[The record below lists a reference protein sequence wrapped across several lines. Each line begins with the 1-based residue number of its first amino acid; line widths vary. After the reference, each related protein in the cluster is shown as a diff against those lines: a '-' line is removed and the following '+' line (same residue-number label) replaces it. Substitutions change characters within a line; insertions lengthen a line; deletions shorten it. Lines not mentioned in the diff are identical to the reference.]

1 MTLSIGPAPR
11 EPREPHRRREGGRQ
25 DSGHPPTRTART
37 APPEPPAGASR
48 RSQRALDWFTSFVAD
63 VQTGFG
69 PFISVYLTAHQWA
82 QVDIGLILTA
92 GGLAA
97 LAFQMPGGLILDA
110 VRSERRVAALAMIG
124 ISASALVLALWP
136 IFPAVLGAQIL
147 HAAAS
152 CVLNPAIA
160 AISLGLVG
168 HATIGERFGRNAR
181 FASIGSGLAAAGMG
195 ATGYFLSNQ
204 AVFLVTALLAVPT
217 LIALAHI
224 PPNEIDPVRAHGGLA
239 RGRTATTT
247 AAMRT
252 LLTNRSLPTFAV
264 CVGIFQLANAAML
277 PLMAS
282 VITMR
287 SSTWA
292 TTLVAACIVVPQ
304 LVVAAI
310 SPTVG
315 RWAQRWGRRPI
326 LLLGFGALPIRGLLF
341 MVVTDPYLLVAI
353 QLLDGICAAV
363 FGVLVPLSIAD
374 ITRDTGR
381 FNLAQGIVGTG
392 IGIGASLSTTLGG
405 LMSDR
410 LGSSVAFLGLACIG
424 VAGFVLFWL
433 LMPETAEQRSDRKLL
448 ASGRK

>member
-1 MTLSIGPAPR
+1 
-11 EPREPHRRREGGRQ
+11 
-25 DSGHPPTRTART
+25 
-37 APPEPPAGASR
+37 
-48 RSQRALDWFTSFVAD
+48 

-69 PFISVYLTAHQWA
+69 PFISVYLTTHQWT
-82 QVDIGLILTA
+82 QVDIGLVLTA

-97 LAFQMPGGLILDA
+97 LAFQMPGGLLLDA

-124 ISASALVLALWP
+124 ISASALLLALWP

-168 HATIGERFGRNAR
+168 HAAVGERFGRNAR

-204 AVFLVTALLAVPT
+204 AVFLVTALLTIPT

-224 PPNEIDPVRAHGGLA
+224 PANQIDPIRAHGGLA
-239 RGRTATTT
+239 RGRTATTG
-247 AAMRT
+247 AALRV

-282 VITMR
+282 IVTMR

-304 LVVAAI
+304 LMVAAI

-315 RWAQRWGRRPI
+315 RLAQRFGRRPI

-341 MVVTDPYLLVAI
+341 MVVRDPQLLVAV

-363 FGVLVPLSIAD
+363 FGVLVPLTIAD

-392 IGIGASLSTTLGG
+392 IGIGASLSTTLAG
-405 LMSDR
+405 LISDR
-410 LGSSVAFLGLACIG
+410 LGSSAAFLGLACIG
-424 VAGFVLFWL
+424 ATGFVLFWL
-433 LMPETAEQRSDRKLL
+433 LMPETGERQGDRKLL
-448 ASGRK
+448 PSGRK

>member
-1 MTLSIGPAPR
+1 M
-11 EPREPHRRREGGRQ
+11 
-25 DSGHPPTRTART
+25 
-37 APPEPPAGASR
+37 
-48 RSQRALDWFTSFVAD
+48 
-63 VQTGFG
+63 QTGFG
-69 PFISVYLTAHQWA
+69 PFISVYLTTHQWT
-82 QVDIGLILTA
+82 QVDIGLVLTA

-97 LAFQMPGGLILDA
+97 LAFQMPGGLLLDA

-124 ISASALVLALWP
+124 ISASALLLALWP

-152 CVLNPAIA
+152 CLLNPAIA

-168 HATIGERFGRNAR
+168 HAAVGERFGRNAR
-181 FASIGSGLAAAGMG
+181 FASIGSGIAAAGMG

-204 AVFLVTALLAVPT
+204 AVFLVTALLTIPT

-224 PPNEIDPVRAHGGLA
+224 PANQIDPIRAHGGLA
-239 RGRTATTT
+239 RGRTATTG
-247 AAMRT
+247 AALRV

-282 VITMR
+282 IVTMR

-304 LVVAAI
+304 LMVAAI

-315 RWAQRWGRRPI
+315 RLAQRFGRRPI

-341 MVVTDPYLLVAI
+341 MVVRDPQLLVAV

-363 FGVLVPLSIAD
+363 FGVLVPLTIAD

-392 IGIGASLSTTLGG
+392 IGIGASLSTTLAG
-405 LMSDR
+405 LISDR
-410 LGSSVAFLGLACIG
+410 LGSSAAFLGLACIG
-424 VAGFVLFWL
+424 ATGFVLFWL
-433 LMPETAEQRSDRKLL
+433 LMPETGERPGDRKLL
-448 ASGRK
+448 PSGRK

>member
-1 MTLSIGPAPR
+1 M
-11 EPREPHRRREGGRQ
+11 
-25 DSGHPPTRTART
+25 
-37 APPEPPAGASR
+37 SR
-48 RSQRALDWFTSFVAD
+48 RCQRALDWFTLFVAD

-69 PFISVYLTAHQWA
+69 PFISVYLTAHQWT
-82 QVDIGLILTA
+82 QVDIGLVLTA

-110 VRSERRVAALAMIG
+110 VRSERRVAAFAMIG
-124 ISASALVLALWP
+124 ISVSALVLALWP

-160 AISLGLVG
+160 AISLELVG
-168 HATIGERFGRNAR
+168 HAAVGEQFGRNAR

-204 AVFLVTALLAVPT
+204 AVFLVTALLTVPT

-224 PPNEIDPVRAHGGLA
+224 PASQIDPVRAHGGLA
-239 RGRTATTT
+239 RGRTATTS
-247 AAMRT
+247 AALRT
-252 LLTNRSLPTFAV
+252 LLTNRSLATFAV

-282 VITMR
+282 IITMR

-304 LVVAAI
+304 LAVAAI

-315 RWAQRWGRRPI
+315 RWAQRFGRRPI
-326 LLLGFGALPIRGLLF
+326 LLLGFGAMPVRGLLF
-341 MVVTDPYLLVAI
+341 MVVTDPQLLVAV
-353 QLLDGICAAV
+353 QLLDGNLRR
-363 FGVLVPLSIAD
+363 GVRRPRSPDHRRYHARHRPLQPGA
-374 ITRDTGR
+374 RDRRDRNRYRRVAEYDAGR
-381 FNLAQGIVGTG
+381 I
-392 IGIGASLSTTLGG
+392 
-405 LMSDR
+405 D
-410 LGSSVAFLGLACIG
+410 
-424 VAGFVLFWL
+424 
-433 LMPETAEQRSDRKLL
+433 QRSPRQRRGVPGPGLHRRGRISAVLAADAGDRGAEGRSKAAPIRAEVTLV
-448 ASGRK
+448 ASNIPQVRINTPGMSGERHNKAS